1 MRVDTL
7 AYNNGQT
14 QGAQR
19 REWLRQ
25 HSPQHLEHCAT
36 LIRHGLQAR
45 SRGASAG
52 IVILGA
58 GACTEIP
65 LAELARAAD
74 EVVLV
79 DLDASSMQQGRDEL
93 ASATLRKRVRL
104 LEADISGG
112 VSTNLHALLDKQ
124 SWGTLSTRGATAVF
138 DAAADCLE
146 QCVVP
151 DPPALASVGEGEF
164 GLVISSLVLSQLYSY
179 PLLDILD
186 HVQRLAPQ
194 LLGEQERHRR
204 YQDAAQDFRLRVIR
218 AHLHLLL
225 SLVDVGGIVVLLY
238 DMRGFVFE
246 VYGTEHDAEH
256 RRAIPLVPR
265 TLPNLVR
272 DNFTVQEEAE
282 WEWLTDLPEKERLG
296 RGYEV
301 AGYVLREAINA
312 VEH

>member
-25 HSPQHLEHCAT
+25 YSPQHLERCST

-52 IVILGA
+52 VVILGA
-58 GACTEIP
+58 GACTEVP

-79 DLDASSMQQGRDEL
+79 DLDASSMQQGRAEL
-93 ASATLRKRVRL
+93 SSAALRKRVRL

-112 VSTNLHALLDKQ
+112 VSTNLHTLLDKIP
-124 SWGTLSTRGATAVF
+124 WDALITRGGSAVF

-146 QCVVP
+146 QCEVP
-151 DPPALASVGEGEF
+151 DPPELASVGAGEF

-186 HVQRLAPQ
+186 HVQRIAPQ
-194 LLGEQERHRR
+194 LLG
-204 YQDAAQDFRLRVIR
+204 
-218 AHLHLLL
+218 
-225 SLVDVGGIVVLLY
+225 
-238 DMRGFVFE
+238 GFQSFQN
-246 VYGTEHDAEH
+246 D
-256 RRAIPLVPR
+256 
-265 TLPNLVR
+265 
-272 DNFTVQEEAE
+272 
-282 WEWLTDLPEKERLG
+282 
-296 RGYEV
+296 
-301 AGYVLREAINA
+301 
-312 VEH
+312 

>member
-25 HSPQHLEHCAT
+25 YSPQHLEHCAT

-52 IVILGA
+52 VVILGA
-58 GACTEIP
+58 GACTEVP

-79 DLDASSMQQGRDEL
+79 DLDGSSMQQGRDEL
-93 ASATLRKRVRL
+93 ASAALRKRVRL

-112 VSTNLHALLDKQ
+112 VSTNLHALLGKQ
-124 SWGTLSTRGATAVF
+124 PWGTLSTRGASAVF

-151 DPPALASVGEGEF
+151 DPPELASVGEGEF

-204 YQDAAQDFRLRVIR
+204 YQEAAQDFRLRVIH
-218 AHLHLLL
+218 AHLHLLR
-225 SLVDVGGIVVLLY
+225 SLVDVGGAVVLLY

-246 VYGTEHDAEH
+246 VYGTDHDAEH

-265 TLPNLVR
+265 TLPKLIS

-301 AGYVLREAINA
+301 AGYVL
-312 VEH
+312 HH